1 MTHPVGAPPRRR
13 RIAHV
18 AVGATLV
25 AAAGAVA
32 AAPAFASSVPRTEQA
47 RTSWVRAT
55 HLVPGLGAMN
65 VTLVPFAG
73 LAAGDTAPSG
83 PPPAATVDGARV
95 VGAAATY
102 GAATDYLQV
111 PAGVYSV
118 QLRPAGAEAS
128 TAPVLTG
135 TLDARSDSAYTL
147 APIGTPDAPKV
158 EVLTD
163 DLRPPAQDTANVR
176 LLSAS
181 ATADR
186 VTVTAQDGL
195 VVASGAK
202 FAVPTG
208 YDAVRAGRLALT
220 VREDGGS
227 ADAGE
232 TTEVN
237 FANGSTYTVLVLD
250 TTGGGLE
257 LRALVDAAG
266 MDSMPTGGVQ
276 TGGGGTAPS
285 QDDRSPLVA
294 GGLLVGLAGAAVLLV
309 TATPTRRRQARP
321 PAR

>member
-1 MTHPVGAPPRRR
+1 MTHPVAAPPSRR
-13 RIAHV
+13 RIVHV
-18 AVGATLV
+18 AIGVTLV
-25 AAAGAVA
+25 AAAGTVA
-32 AAPAFASSVPRTEQA
+32 AAPVFASSVPLTEQA
-47 RTSWVRAT
+47 TSSWVRAT
-55 HLVPGLGAMN
+55 HLVPGLGAMS

-102 GAATDYLQV
+102 GAATDYLQI
-111 PAGVYSV
+111 PAGLYSV
-118 QLRPAGAEAS
+118 QLRPAGTESS

-163 DLRPPAQDTANVR
+163 DLQPPAQDTANVR

-186 VTVTAQDGL
+186 VTVTTQDGL
-195 VVASGAK
+195 VVASAAK

-208 YDAVRAGRLALT
+208 YEAVPAGRFALT
-220 VREDGGS
+220 VSEDGGS
-227 ADAGE
+227 GDAGE
-232 TTEVN
+232 STEVT

-266 MDSMPTGGVQ
+266 MDSLPTGGVQ
-276 TGGGGTAPS
+276 TGGGGAAPS
-285 QDDRSPLVA
+285 QDTRSPLVA
-294 GGLLVGLAGAAVLLV
+294 GGLLVGLVGVVALLV
-309 TATPTRRRQARP
+309 TAAAERRRVRP
-321 PAR
+321 LVP